1 MIQHKYQHEQ
11 VSKFSLSIESLI
23 EKFLY
28 YLEYEKNN
36 SPKTLENYSLW
47 LNRFVNYIWDI
58 NVTDIKA
65 MHVLDYRMYL
75 NGLGLWK
82 KTINYHI
89 VAIRSFFKFCLK
101 NDIDCMSPEKLELS
115 KIPNREINYLL
126 EDEVQKIM
134 EAPLNS
140 EKLKVK
146 SEKDTL
152 KIKRDVAILWMLYGT
167 WLRVSE
173 LVSIKRSQI
182 NSDSKQFS
190 VVWKWSK
197 IRAIF
202 MTSKAREALV
212 EYLKA
217 RTDDSDYLFI
227 SLSGN
232 SFGSAL
238 SRNSIEDIVR
248 KYKDLAWI
256 KKKVT
261 PHTLRHSFATTLLK
275 KWADIRA
282 VQTLLGHSSITTTQI
297 YTHVDDKYLKE
308 VHDLLDG

>member
-1 MIQHKYQHEQ
+1 MNHQQSNQGQFK
-11 VSKFSLSIESLI
+11 KFSLSIESLL

-47 LNRFVNYIWDI
+47 LNRFASYVGGDTD
-58 NVTDIKA
+58 VTTIKS
-65 MHVLDYRMYL
+65 MQMLDYRMYL
-75 NGLGLWK
+75 NQMDLSK

-89 VAIRSFFKFCLK
+89 VAVRSFFKFCLK
-101 NDIDCMSPEKLELS
+101 NDIDCMSPNKLELA
-115 KIPNREINYLL
+115 KIPNREINFLL
-126 EDEVQKIM
+126 EDEVMAIM
-134 EAPLNS
+134 DAPMQI
-140 EKLKVK
+140 EKNDLKR
-146 SEKDTL
+146 
-152 KIKRDVAILWMLYGT
+152 KRDIAILWMLYGT

-173 LVSIKRSQI
+173 LISLKRSQI
-182 NSDSKQFS
+182 DAESKQFS
-190 VVWKWSK
+190 VMGKWSK

-202 MTSKAREALV
+202 MTKNARESLV

-217 RTDDSDYLFI
+217 RIDWSDYLFI

-232 SFGSAL
+232 SFGKNL

-248 KYKDLAWI
+248 KYKDIAWI

-282 VQTLLGHSSITTTQI
+282 VQQLLGHASITTTQI
-297 YTHVDDKYLKE
+297 YTHVDDKYLKW
-308 VHDLLDG
+308 VHDLLDE